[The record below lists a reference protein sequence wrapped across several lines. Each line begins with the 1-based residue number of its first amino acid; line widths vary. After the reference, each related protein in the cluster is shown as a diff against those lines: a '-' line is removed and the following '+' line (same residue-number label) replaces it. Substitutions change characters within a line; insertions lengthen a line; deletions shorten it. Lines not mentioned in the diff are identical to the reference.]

1 MLKLIDNAIMDFMKR
16 SSIKVIDNELNQND
30 FLKQILAA
38 VMIKLIQFIQRHLIS
53 DFLHYWIAEKC
64 LNSQLIFR

>member
-16 SSIKVIDNELNQND
+16 SSIKVIDNELNQNV